1 MSGGLTRRSALAAAA
16 VTVSSCGGGQD
27 PPAGRGARPGS
38 GVGLL
43 NSVLALEHAA
53 VAAYAA
59 LAEQLGPQPRLQ
71 AREIA
76 EQEREHVRRLSGL
89 IKEIGGTPVTG
100 RRAADY
106 ASQFPR
112 LAGSGDALLLARDVE
127 ERLVRAHLEA
137 LVKLPAGDLRRSIAA
152 IATSEAEHLAVVDA
166 LRGDAAPQAFV
177 TGT

>member
-1 MSGGLTRRSALAAAA
+1 MPGGLTRRSAVAAAA
-16 VTVSSCGGGQD
+16 VTLASCGGGQD

-59 LAEQLGPQPRLQ
+59 LAELLGPRPRRR

-76 EQEREHVRRLSGL
+76 EQERDHVRRLSDLIAGL
-89 IKEIGGTPVTG
+89 GGTPVTG
-100 RRAADY
+100 RPAADY
-106 ASQFPR
+106 ASAFPR
-112 LAGSGDALLLARDVE
+112 LAGPGDALLLAQDVE
-127 ERLVRAHLEA
+127 QRLVRAHLEA
-137 LVKLPAGDLRRSIAA
+137 LRKLPAGDLRRTVAA
-152 IATSEAEHLAVVDA
+152 IATSEAEHLAVVDG
-166 LRGDAAPQAFV
+166 LRGEPEPRAFV